1 MKIHLAGNNP
11 YPGIILI
18 RLYESWIGERLGKFG
33 GGYLTTCIS
42 EYLNRIP
49 LKEINKDAMRIFLAG
64 GISGN
69 LREFW
74 QKVMKV
80 YCASPNS
87 RKEVIEAMNSFL
99 AGDKDKIM
107 RESIYGA
114 DFFVGDGDSTL
125 SGINVLESY
134 YYLRKNEDSCLSSG
148 ISGHSCSI
156 AGLIRSWPVP
166 TRAAVIGM
174 PMYRSMPTSSTAS
187 T

>member
-107 RESIYGA
+107 R
-114 DFFVGDGDSTL
+114 DPSTERTSS
-125 SGINVLESY
+125 SGTGIAPYQVSMSSKATTTCG
-134 YYLRKNEDSCLSSG
+134 RTRISCLSSG